1 MVFSFVNSQDLPLLG
16 VTTINGEWQ
25 PGIGD
30 PTFMGWFTVFAYL
43 ATCVLCIICAKETFR
58 IPDKYQLHDYHWF
71 WWGLAL
77 IFLLLGINKQLD
89 LQTLF
94 TITAKK
100 MALTSGWYGDRRLF
114 QALFIGWLIFGFLAF
129 FAWVKKYFRQI
140 EKEFK
145 LILYGLAFLSAF
157 IVIRATSFHHVDQ
170 LLHINLLGFKMNWI
184 LELGG
189 IACIAFGA
197 IKSLENLHQVH
208 LELNALDNE
217 IKD

>member
-1 MVFSFVNSQDLPLLG
+1 MLFYFLNFQNSPFPA

-43 ATCVLCIICAKETFR
+43 ATGVLCIICAKETFR
-58 IPDKYQLHDYHWF
+58 IPDRYQLHHYHWF

-89 LQTLF
+89 LQTWF

-100 MALTSGWYGDRRLF
+100 FALTSGWYGDRRLF
-114 QALFIGWLIFGFLAF
+114 QGLFIGWLIFGLSAFLAWF
-129 FAWVKKYFRQI
+129 KKYFRGMG
-140 EKEFK
+140 KEFK
-145 LILYGLAFLSAF
+145 LILYGMAFLSAF

-170 LLHINLLGFKMNWI
+170 LLHVNLFGFKINWI

-189 IACIAFGA
+189 IIYIAFGA
-197 IKSLENLHQVH
+197 IKYLENLRKIHA
-208 LELNALDNE
+208 ELDGLDF
-217 IKD
+217 